1 MTQKQSEE
9 QSQDFDF
16 DFDAPTTKKENVVK
30 PANLQ
35 HGWTS
40 EWIGGDP
47 AFFPHIARPPACGIP
62 AGNYEINF
70 EKMRGIYFKEKE
82 LLSDKL
88 IMIEGSAADHV
99 VREVRV
105 FMDRKAEFVKRGFL
119 HKRGIL
125 MLGAPGAGKTV
136 TLQQVGRVV
145 AKEFDGIVLY
155 SQQVG
160 LIQMGVQKMRDIERN
175 RFILMVIEDVDYII
189 EEGDEEGLL
198 SLLDGEN
205 QVDNIVYIATT
216 NYPEK
221 LPERILDRPSRFDS
235 VVWVDLP
242 NERMRAEFLK
252 EKEPEYTKHELE
264 KIVKLTEGFTIAH
277 LKEFI
282 ILNKCFGQA
291 IDVAAARI
299 KDSTGKKFLQR
310 KEKK

>member
-1 MTQKQSEE
+1 MTQKPSEE
-9 QSQDFDF
+9 QSQDFYF
-16 DFDAPTTKKENVVK
+16 DFDAPTAKKENVVK
-30 PANLQ
+30 QTNLQ
-35 HGWTS
+35 HGWTA
-40 EWIGGDP
+40 EMDGGEM
-47 AFFPHIARPPACGIP
+47 AFFPHIARPPACGLP
-62 AGNYEINF
+62 AGNYEINIH
-70 EKMRGIYFKEKE
+70 KMRGVYFKEKE

-99 VREVRV
+99 VREVRA
-105 FMDRKAEFVKRGFL
+105 FMDRKAEFAKRGFL

-136 TLQQVGRVV
+136 TLQQVGKVV

-155 SQQVG
+155 SQHVG
-160 LIQMGVQKMRDIERN
+160 LIQMGVQRMRDIEKN
-175 RFILMVIEDVDYII
+175 RFILMVIEDIDYIV